1 MVTKNPSNNDRVFK
15 CILYSETDSGFF
27 GHTLLYSFNQLI
39 LREMDCF
46 RIENKESYC
55 FHYQSKK
62 ETS

>member
-27 GHTLLYSFNQLI
+27 EQYIIVFIQSVDTKRNGLFQ
-39 LREMDCF
+39 MD
-46 RIENKESYC
+46 NKGSCC